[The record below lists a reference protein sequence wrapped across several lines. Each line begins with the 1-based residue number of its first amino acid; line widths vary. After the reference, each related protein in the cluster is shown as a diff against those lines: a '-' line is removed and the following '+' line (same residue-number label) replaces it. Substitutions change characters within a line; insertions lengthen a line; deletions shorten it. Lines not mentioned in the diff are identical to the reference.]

1 MHRNTQPKRRRT
13 SLAGALHTTS
23 RGQKQDRKKNLPA
36 SSRLRYAIE
45 MASRLKDKWVLIT
58 GASSGFGAGAARAFG
73 AEGCKLLL
81 GARRM
86 DRLEQISKEARQAG
100 AAECHFH
107 FLDVSK
113 TSSVREFVDWAR
125 EKLPESSA
133 AGANAGRPLHVL
145 INNAGGALGLD
156 PVIEGKDED
165 WETMLQTNVLGVL
178 RMTRAVLPLLA
189 HDSGSSILNIGSYAA
204 RAAYEGGA
212 AYCAAKAG
220 ELQLTRALRLEL
232 SGTGIRVSSID
243 PGLAE
248 TEFSVVRFKGD
259 AARAKKPYEGT
270 HPLVAEDIAEILV
283 WVASR
288 PPHVNIDEML
298 IKPVD
303 QAAMHKVYR
312 RTKQV

>member
-1 MHRNTQPKRRRT
+1 MGFT
-13 SLAGALHTTS
+13 
-23 RGQKQDRKKNLPA
+23 
-36 SSRLRYAIE
+36 
-45 MASRLKDKWVLIT
+45 LKDKWVLIT
-58 GASSGFGAGAARAFG
+58 GASSGFGAAAAQAFG
-73 AEGCKLLL
+73 REGSKLLL
-81 GARRM
+81 GARRVE
-86 DRLEQISKEARQAG
+86 RLEKIAAEALKAG
-100 AAECHFH
+100 AEQAHFH

-113 TSSVREFVDWAR
+113 TASVEEFVAWAKER
-125 EKLPESSA
+125 IVQSPKSKVQSQVTTD
-133 AGANAGRPLHVL
+133 GLHVI
-145 INNAGGALGLD
+145 INNAGGALGLE
-156 PVIEGKDED
+156 PVTEGLDED
-165 WETMLQTNVLGVL
+165 WETMLQTNVLGLL
-178 RMTRAVLPLLA
+178 RMTRAALPLIS

-204 RAAYEGGA
+204 RAVYEGGA

-220 ELQLTRALRLEL
+220 ELQITRTLRLEL

-248 TEFSVVRFKGD
+248 TEFSLVRFKGD
-259 AARAKKPYEGT
+259 ASRAKKPYEGT

-312 RTKQV
+312 RT